1 MERDD
6 DMEAI
11 KAIFRSGG
19 APEPEGGDQGG
30 AKDEGA
36 KGEGASAPHP
46 SAVTRVTLPGISR
59 RAYEHPADRAALTAM
74 RKVPG
79 FEVALRKMVGFID
92 ERSLR
97 HLYLASAVQA
107 SPRQYT
113 RVYRLFEESAAVLD
127 LPETPDLFVAQT
139 PLVNAGAVGVERPFV
154 VLNSGTVDL
163 LDDDEL
169 RFVLGHELGH
179 ILSDHVLY
187 KTMLRMFLRMSVVTF
202 GVPLGRLAILGL
214 LAGLKEWDRKSELS
228 CDRAG
233 LLTTQI
239 PEVAYRV
246 HMKMAGGLKPGQTE
260 MNLDAFIEQAE
271 RYEAEGDVG
280 DGMIKL
286 LNLLG
291 TTHPFHVLRLLELKR
306 WVETG
311 AYDQILRG
319 HYPER
324 EEDDDATVLSGIAE
338 GARSY
343 REAYAKSRDPLAQ
356 FISDLGQSISDVG
369 QQVSQQVKDWFG
381 RGDEPKP

>member
-1 MERDD
+1 MSHDD

-11 KAIFRSGG
+11 KAIFRAAGRSDDDTSEQ
-19 APEPEGGDQGG
+19 APRGDTP
-30 AKDEGA
+30 KRE
-36 KGEGASAPHP
+36 APT
-46 SAVTRVTLPGISR
+46 SRVTLPGISP

-79 FEVALRKMVGFID
+79 FEAALRKMVGFVD

-97 HLYLASAVQA
+97 HLYLASAVKA

-113 RVYRLFEESAAVLD
+113 RVYRLFEESVQILD
-127 LPETPDLFVAQT
+127 LHEVPDLFVAQT

-187 KTMLRMFLRMSVVTF
+187 KTMLRMFLRMSMVAF
-202 GVPLGRLAILGL
+202 GLPLGRLAVMGL

-233 LLTTQI
+233 LLTTQS

-246 HMKMAGGLKPGQTE
+246 HMKMAGGLKPGQSDMDLGE
-260 MNLDAFIEQAE
+260 FIKQAE
-271 RYEAEGDVG
+271 AYEAAGDVT
-280 DGMIKL
+280 DGMVKL

-291 TTHPFHVLRLLELKR
+291 TTHPFHVIRLLELKR
-306 WVETG
+306 WVDAG
-311 AYDQILRG
+311 HYDQVLKG

-324 EEDDDATVLSGIAE
+324 EDDGEASVYDGVAE

-343 REAYAKSRDPLAQ
+343 REAYERSKDPLAQ
-356 FISDLGQSISDVG
+356 FVTDLGQSLSEVG
-369 QQVSQQVKDWFG
+369 QQVKGWFG
-381 RGDEPKP
+381 GKDDDRDRRG